1 MYIQEEYEDLVY
13 ILVFEE
19 VVFYE
24 NEELGIVDIMIDV
37 RYGWRKNVKDISVVV
52 IGEKIY
58 KVLFCEYV
66 IKFDDF
72 VIQRYERFG
81 IEKIY

>member
-1 MYIQEEYEDLVY
+1 MVY

-72 VIQRYERFG
+72 VI
-81 IEKIY
+81 